1 MAPID
6 FAKSADAPEDLVVI
20 VTDGSG
26 RNLNDGPDFA
36 AGICMTEGCHE

>member
-26 RNLNDGPDFA
+26 RKP
-36 AGICMTEGCHE
+36 E